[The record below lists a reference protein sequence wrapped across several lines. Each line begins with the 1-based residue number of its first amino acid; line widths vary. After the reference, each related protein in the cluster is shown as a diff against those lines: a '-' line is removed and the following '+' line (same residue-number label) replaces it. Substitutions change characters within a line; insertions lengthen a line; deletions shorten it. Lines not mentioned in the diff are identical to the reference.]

1 VVELVVEDV
10 VVVGRELV
18 VEVEVEVEVL
28 VVLRELV
35 VVVVLVT
42 RSGEIRRRA
51 VRATGLGH
59 FTVTVSLR

>member
-18 VEVEVEVEVL
+18 VEVEVEVL